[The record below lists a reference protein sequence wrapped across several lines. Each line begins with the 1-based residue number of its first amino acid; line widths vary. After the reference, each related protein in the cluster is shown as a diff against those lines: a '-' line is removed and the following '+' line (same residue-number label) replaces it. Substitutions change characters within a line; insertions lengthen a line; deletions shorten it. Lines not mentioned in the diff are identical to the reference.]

1 MRGKAPEI
9 PRLYDFA
16 MPLEELRTPAGVIK
30 YAKKYANAASTL
42 WACWLQIHD
51 GELMARIF
59 AAKNTKRRGLQLLE
73 VMREKP
79 THDVILTRHIWYTS
93 MNWQCYFPD
102 ENEIIPNDWTGQ
114 MYTQRPNFWCTIIN
128 PEAVTKCERFRFC
141 GWQPGIPLIDYLR
154 IYLSRP
160 GVEYFGKM
168 RLIPRTSLLNQAE
181 KDGNFRKWLR
191 KLSPEQI
198 TAANHYGAIATLTAY
213 KERNSDIEAVY
224 KRQHEHRQLHAHLS
238 YYAAP
243 ILKRYKAE
251 RVNEYFK
258 TLTTREQHEY
268 RDYLRA
274 CQYLKLDFKDTKIAF
289 PKELKRMHDERI
301 AQMDAQKIRED
312 KEKRAKLWQDFENAA
327 EALMRFEITAAGFL
341 IKIPETPHD
350 LKKEGAALHHC
361 VGRMDYDVRMVEGKS
376 FIAFLR
382 STADPATP
390 LVTIEYDLKALKLRQ
405 VYGDHDSAPEPKA
418 REFVD
423 DWAQM
428 VTEQLKA
435 EEKAKENAKKKKE
448 AAA

>member
-59 AAKNTKRRGLQLLE
+59 AAKNTKRRGLQIIE

-102 ENEIIPNDWTGQ
+102 ENEIIPNEWTGQ
-114 MYTQRPNFWCTIIN
+114 MYTQRPNFWCVIIN

-213 KERNSDIEAVY
+213 KERNADIEAVY

-243 ILKRYKAE
+243 ILKKYKAE

-258 TLTTREQHEY
+258 TLTTWEQHEY

-312 KEKRAKLWQDFENAA
+312 KEKRAKFWQDFENAA
-327 EALMRFEITAAGFL
+327 EALKRFEITASGFL

-350 LKKEGAALHHC
+350 LKIEGAALHHC
-361 VGRMDYDVRMVEGKS
+361 VGRMDYDARMVEGKS

-382 STADPATP
+382 STEAPATP
-390 LVTIEYDLKALKLRQ
+390 MVTLEYDLNKRLLRQ
-405 VYGDHDSAPEPKA
+405 AYGDHDSKPEKKA
-418 REFVD
+418 QEFAEN
-423 DWAQM
+423 WARY
-428 VTEQLKA
+428 VTSTLKA
-435 EEKAKENAKKKKE
+435 EAEAEKEEKTKG
-448 AAA
+448 AA

>member
-1 MRGKAPEI
+1 MRGRAPEI
-9 PRLYDFA
+9 PRLYDYA

-79 THDVILTRHIWYTS
+79 EHDVILTRCIWYTS
-93 MNWQCYFPD
+93 MNWQAWFPE
-102 ENEIIPNDWTGQ
+102 ENEIRPDGWTGKH
-114 MYTQRPNFWCTIIN
+114 YTQRPNFWCTIIN
-128 PEAVTKCERFRFC
+128 PEAVTACERFRFC
-141 GWQPGIPLIDYLR
+141 GWRPGLPLIDYLR

-160 GVEYFGKM
+160 GVEYFGKLG
-168 RLIPRTSLLNQAE
+168 LIPRKSLLNQAE

-191 KLSPEQI
+191 TLTPEQI
-198 TAANHYGAIATLTAY
+198 KAANQYGATATLAAY
-213 KERNSDIEAVY
+213 KERNADIEAVY
-224 KRQHEHRQLHAHLS
+224 KRQHERRQLRERLR

-243 ILKRYKAE
+243 ILKSYSPE
-251 RVNEYFK
+251 RVLEYYK
-258 TLTTREQHEY
+258 TLETRQAHEW
-268 RDYLRA
+268 RDYLTA
-274 CQYLKLDFKDTKIAF
+274 CQYLRLDFKDTKIAF
-289 PKELKRMHDERI
+289 PKELERMHDERI
-301 AQMDAQKIRED
+301 AQMDAQKISED
-312 KEKRAKLWQDFENAA
+312 KEKRAKFWQDFENAA
-327 EALMRFEITAAGFL
+327 EALKRFEITAAGFM

-350 LKKEGAALHHC
+350 LKIEGAALHHC

-382 STADPATP
+382 STADPTTP
-390 LVTIEYDLKALKLRQ
+390 LVTLEYDLKARELRQ
-405 VYGDHDSAPEPKA
+405 AYGDHDSRPEEKA
-418 REFVD
+418 RIFAD

-435 EEKAKENAKKKKE
+435 EAKEEKTKG
-448 AAA
+448 AA